1 MPAHGIVHSTVEVTS
16 LTFFFLAGSNI
27 FRVQIWRKKFDID
40 DASVWGK
47 MGGDQLFCIKGIDRH
62 PGEQVSPAQAVKSPY
77 GGMNTLQLL
86 TA

>member
-1 MPAHGIVHSTVEVTS
+1 
-16 LTFFFLAGSNI
+16 
-27 FRVQIWRKKFDID
+27 
-40 DASVWGK
+40 
-47 MGGDQLFCIKGIDRH
+47 MGEDQLFCIKGIDRH